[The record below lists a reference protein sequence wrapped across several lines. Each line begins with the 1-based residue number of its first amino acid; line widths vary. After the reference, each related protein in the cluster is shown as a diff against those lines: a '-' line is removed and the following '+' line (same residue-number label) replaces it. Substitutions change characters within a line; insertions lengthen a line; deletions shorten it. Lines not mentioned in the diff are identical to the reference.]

1 MKIYTR
7 TGDKGKTSL
16 FSNQRVWKNSKR
28 VSAYGSLDELNS
40 LLGVVLSNFDNGKEH
55 QKHLAEIIK
64 IIQND
69 LFYVGSSMADIN
81 GNVSDI
87 DLKNRTLFFEKK
99 IDEMSNKMPK
109 LSSFIIPGGG
119 KTGAL
124 LHFARSVSRRAE
136 REIVALFK
144 EEKIDE
150 NIIQYINRLSDLFFT
165 MARFANYKER
175 KKEIIWKK

>member
-7 TGDKGKTSL
+7 TGDQGKTSL

-40 LLGVVLSNFDNGKEH
+40 LLGVVLSNFYNGKEH

>member
-1 MKIYTR
+1 
-7 TGDKGKTSL
+7 
-16 FSNQRVWKNSKR
+16 
-28 VSAYGSLDELNS
+28 
-40 LLGVVLSNFDNGKEH
+40 
-55 QKHLAEIIK
+55 
-64 IIQND
+64 
-69 LFYVGSSMADIN
+69 MADIN
-81 GNVSDI
+81 GKVSDI

-99 IDEMSNKMPK
+99 IDEMTNKMPK